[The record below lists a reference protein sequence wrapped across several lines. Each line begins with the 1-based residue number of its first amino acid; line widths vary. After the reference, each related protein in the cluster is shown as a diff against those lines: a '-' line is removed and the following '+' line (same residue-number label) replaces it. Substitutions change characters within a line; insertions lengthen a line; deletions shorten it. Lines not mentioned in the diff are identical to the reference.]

1 MVYTYFMNSALV
13 LPFSKI
19 SKGDVAL
26 VGGKS
31 ANLGEMTRA
40 GFPVP
45 PGFSL
50 TSTAYQKVID
60 YNHLEDDIR
69 RLLKGLDVHDSKKLQ
84 STSKKVRSLI
94 LKADIPPELT
104 KQIFSHYRK
113 LGTSKNPALVAVRS
127 SATAEDLPEA
137 SFAGQQESFLNIKG
151 EANLIQAIR
160 SAWASLFTAR
170 TIFYRATKGFD
181 HFKVKLAVPIQ
192 LMIQSDISGVAFSV
206 NPVNRLKN
214 QIVIEAVW
222 GLGDYIVQGVVT
234 PDHYIVDKTDFTIHS
249 KQVVPQKVMEI
260 YRYPSGVKKAK
271 VKKTLINQ
279 SKLTDNQIIKIAK
292 IVNQVHQH
300 YFFPQDIEWAMSN
313 NRFYIVQSRPITT
326 LVNSN
331 QKEGLTT
338 KDLTGLK
345 KILSGQPASP
355 GIASGSTVVIKKA
368 SQINTIKQGDV
379 LVAEMTSPDYVP
391 AMKRASGIIT
401 DKGGQTSHAAIVS
414 RELGVPA
421 IVGTGNATK
430 IFSKTKKITLDG
442 TTGNIYA
449 DIPKQKVK
457 KKVVAKTSSPKDFK
471 GIDPVK
477 TATKVY
483 VNLAEPELAPTVAQR
498 DTDGVGLLRAEFIIA
513 QIGIHPKK
521 LIQDKR
527 SQVFVDKLADS
538 MAIFCQS
545 FGNRPVVYR
554 TTDFKTNEYRNLL
567 GGKYYEPEESN
578 PMIGYRGAYRYLHDE
593 AVFRLE
599 IEAIKKVR
607 NKMGYKNLWVMIP
620 FVRTVNQMIQVK
632 KLLSSYGLVRSP
644 SFKLWM
650 MVEVPSNVILL
661 EDFIK
666 VGIDG
671 VSIGSNDLTMLLLGT
686 DRDNET
692 VAEVFDERDPAVLWA
707 LEKIIKT
714 SNRHRITSSICG
726 QAPSTYSD
734 LVQKLVE
741 WGITSVSVSPDAI
754 DRTRDMIKQAE
765 KRLLK

>member
-1 MVYTYFMNSALV
+1 MNSALV

-19 SKGDVAL
+19 DKDDVAI

-40 GFPVP
+40 GFPIP

-50 TSTAYQKVID
+50 TSHAYQTVIE
-60 YNHLEDDIR
+60 YNNLEKKIR
-69 RLLKGLDVHDSKKLQ
+69 ALLKGLDVHNSKELQ
-84 STSKKVRSLI
+84 STTRKIRSLI
-94 LKADIPPELT
+94 LKVDIPPELT
-104 KQIFSHYRK
+104 KQIFFHYHQ
-113 LGTSKNPALVAVRS
+113 LGTSRKPALVAVRS
-127 SATAEDLPEA
+127 SATAEDLPDA

-160 SAWASLFTAR
+160 GAWASLFTAR
-170 TIFYRATKGFD
+170 TTFYRATKGFD

-249 KQVVPQKVMEI
+249 KQVVPQKIMET
-260 YRYPSGVKKAK
+260 YRYPNGVKKSK
-271 VKKTLINQ
+271 VKKSLINQ

-313 NRFYIVQSRPITT
+313 NRFYVVQSRPITT
-326 LVNSN
+326 LATSTQN
-331 QKEGLTT
+331 QNLTE

-345 KILSGQPASP
+345 KILSGKPASP
-355 GIASGSTVVIKKA
+355 GIGSGSTVVIKKA
-368 SQINTIKQGDV
+368 SQINKVKQGDV

-401 DKGGQTSHAAIVS
+401 NKGGQTSHAAIVS
-414 RELGVPA
+414 RELGIPA
-421 IVGTGNATK
+421 IVGTVTATK
-430 IFSKTKKITLDG
+430 VFSKTTKITFNG
-442 TTGNIYA
+442 ATGDIYA
-449 DIPKQKVK
+449 GFPKQKK
-457 KKVVAKTSSPKDFK
+457 KKKAVKQVSSPKNFK
-471 GIDPVK
+471 GVDPIK

-483 VNLAEPELAPTVAQR
+483 VNLGEPELASTVAQQNS
-498 DTDGVGLLRAEFIIA
+498 DGVGLLRAEFMIA

-527 SQVFVDKLADS
+527 SQVFVDKLADN
-538 MAIFCQS
+538 MATFCQS
-545 FGNRPVVYR
+545 FGERPVVYR
-554 TTDFKTNEYRNLL
+554 ATDFKTNEYRNLT
-567 GGKYYEPEESN
+567 GGRYYEPEESN
-578 PMIGYRGAYRYLHDE
+578 PMLGYRGAYRYLRDE
-593 AVFRLE
+593 SVFRLE

-607 NKMGYKNLWVMIP
+607 NKMGYKNLWLMIP
-620 FVRTVNQMIQVK
+620 FVRTVDQMAQVK

-650 MVEVPSNVILL
+650 MVEIPSNVILL

-692 VAEVFDERDPAVLWA
+692 VAEVFDERDPSVLWA

-714 SNRHRITSSICG
+714 SNRHHITSSICG

-754 DRTRDMIKQAE
+754 NRTREMIYQAE
-765 KRLLK
+765 KRLLR